1 MGDALVRF
9 TVPNA
14 AAAASLARR
23 ELGSQA
29 GAHLSVGRRHDAILA
44 LSEVVTNAVR
54 HAGLTAD
61 EAITVEFGPAQH
73 GIRVSVEQ
81 PTSAMRAVATSY
93 DAERVGGVGL
103 ALVEKVTDRWGV
115 DPGPPGRVWF
125 EIDDEP

>member
-23 ELGSQA
+23 ELGNHVGSY
-29 GAHLSVGRRHDAILA
+29 LSDGRRHDAVLA

-54 HAGLTAD
+54 HAGLTAG
-61 EAITVEFGPAQH
+61 EPITVEVGPGPH

-93 DAERVGGVGL
+93 DPERVGGVGL

-115 DPGPPGRVWF
+115 EPGPPGRVWF